1 MSLTSP
7 PGCGRRWPQLLAYI
21 IDDEGRTRR
30 ANLLLRQITACLL
43 VVSAMAVTVTLL
55 VYGRGWYTGAT
66 GSAGV
71 LLVWLARIWQ
81 RRVR

>member
-7 PGCGRRWPQLLAYI
+7 PDRGRRWPQLLAYI
-21 IDDEGRTRR
+21 IDDDDRTRR

-43 VVSAMAVTVTLL
+43 VVSAMAVTVTLF

-71 LLVWLARIWQ
+71 LLVWLARTRQ

>member
-55 VYGRGWYTGAT
+55 VYSRGWYTGAT

-81 RRVR
+81 RRGR